1 MLNIVS
7 ILQIKTT
14 VILEGGLLMRLL
26 TMSRITLTL
35 GLLSL
40 LVTFWGCTK
49 PDETKTASSK
59 NEPAQSPPATL
70 AKTGAANTPGPTSSA
85 PSVAVIAS
93 ADGEK
98 AGTRVDITELK
109 RSSDNTLTLKFV
121 MVNDSDKELGFGYD
135 FGDKANEIKD
145 FASIGGVNL
154 VDGAGKKKYFVVRD
168 TENNC
173 VCSRDLKDMP
183 PRGRANLWA
192 KFPAPPDNV
201 QKISIVIPHFG
212 PIDDAPISR

>member
-1 MLNIVS
+1 
-7 ILQIKTT
+7 
-14 VILEGGLLMRLL
+14 MRLL
-26 TMSRITLTL
+26 TTFRITLTL
-35 GLLSL
+35 VFLSL
-40 LVTFWGCTK
+40 LVMSWGCTK
-49 PDETKTASSK
+49 TDETKPASSK
-59 NEPAQSPPATL
+59 NEPAQVVQSTPQKVSAPAT
-70 AKTGAANTPGPTSSA
+70 PGGGTSA
-85 PSVAVIAS
+85 PPVAAIAT

-121 MVNDSDKELGFGYD
+121 MVNDSDNRLGFGYD
-135 FGDKANEIKD
+135 FGDKENEIKD

-173 VCSRDLKDMP
+173 VCSRDLKDIP
-183 PRGRANLWA
+183 PRGRTNLWA
-192 KFPAPPDNV
+192 KFPAPPDDV

>member
-1 MLNIVS
+1 
-7 ILQIKTT
+7 
-14 VILEGGLLMRLL
+14 MRLL

-35 GLLSL
+35 VLLSL
-40 LVTFWGCTK
+40 LATFWGCTK
-49 PDETKTASSK
+49 PDETKPVASK
-59 NEPAQSPPATL
+59 NEPAQSAPATP
-70 AKTGAANTPGPTSSA
+70 AKPGAANTGAANTPGPTSNA
-85 PSVAVIAS
+85 PSVAAIGS
-93 ADGEK
+93 ADGER

-109 RSSDNTLTLKFV
+109 RASDNTLTLKFV
-121 MVNDSDKELGFGYD
+121 MVNDSDKALGFGYD
-135 FGDKANEIKD
+135 FGDKENQIKD

-183 PRGRANLWA
+183 PRGRTNLWA
-192 KFPAPPDNV
+192 KFPAPPDDV